1 MRLREKA
8 GGVTSTV
15 SAADAKKLG
24 IGASAGTGKAE
35 PKAIK
40 PATMDKK
47 NNEEEKKDDK
57 K

>member
-15 SAADAKKLG
+15 SASDAKK
-24 IGASAGTGKAE
+24 IGVGAGATTGSKVE
-35 PKAIK
+35 PKATK

-47 NNEEEKKDDK
+47 NVEEEKK
-57 K
+57 